1 MTTPTTILR
10 RRKFA
15 LRGSFYLNFA
25 IGLAVIAAVTGCA
38 SFEAQQKKEAEL
50 NAAEISMNRTQIFV
64 SNSDIS
70 YPHRNLGKLEYTE
83 PFSPDAIDTE
93 KINNKLRAM
102 AIDRFG
108 DEVDAI
114 ENAHSDINDD
124 GTKVT
129 ASGEALRIT
138 SPCSFC
144 RHKTPD
150 PPSGQA
156 NAQSPGT
163 QP

>member
-1 MTTPTTILR
+1 MTIRTFFAGRRSGLPKRFRLR
-10 RRKFA
+10 FA
-15 LRGSFYLNFA
+15 VSLLAIFAVAGCGSLD
-25 IGLAVIAAVTGCA
+25 
-38 SFEAQQKKEAEL
+38 AQRQKEAEL

-70 YPHRNLGKLEYTE
+70 YPHRVLGKLEYSE

-102 AIDRFG
+102 AIERFG

-114 ENAHSDINDD
+114 QDAHSDINDD

-129 ASGEALRIT
+129 ATGEALRIT

-150 PPSGQA
+150 PPAGQA
-156 NAQSPGT
+156 NAQSSTP

>member
-1 MTTPTTILR
+1 MTTRTMILR
-10 RRKFA
+10 RRNLG
-15 LRGSFYLNFA
+15 LRRWFRLNFA
-25 IGLAVIAAVTGCA
+25 IGLMAVVAVAGCA
-38 SFEAQQKKEAEL
+38 SIDAQQKKEAEL

-70 YPHRNLGKLEYTE
+70 YPHRVLGKLEYTE
-83 PFSPDAIDTE
+83 PFTPDAIDTE
-93 KINNKLRAM
+93 KINNKLRSM
-102 AIDRFG
+102 AIERFG

-114 ENAHSDINDD
+114 QDAHSDINDD

-129 ASGEALRIT
+129 ATGEALRIT

-150 PPSGQA
+150 PPGQA
-156 NAQSPGT
+156 SAQ
-163 QP
+163 Q

>member
-1 MTTPTTILR
+1 MAAMTKRPPTLLR
-10 RRKFA
+10 WRTA
-15 LRGSFYLNFA
+15 LRNCVGLYFA
-25 IGLAVIAAVTGCA
+25 IVLLAGALLSGCA
-38 SFEAQQKKEAEL
+38 SLEAQQKKEAEL

-70 YPHRNLGKLEYTE
+70 YPHRVLGKLEYTE

-93 KINNKLRAM
+93 KINNKLRSM
-102 AIDRFG
+102 AIERFG

-114 ENAHSDINDD
+114 QDAHSDINDD

-129 ASGEALRIT
+129 ATGEALRIT

-150 PPSGQA
+150 PPGQA
-156 NAQSPGT
+156 SAQQYP
-163 QP
+163 